1 MEAFFAGHGVPF
13 KTRVFD
19 LGMMNYQLM
28 GGSVERKDGPR
39 RALFVYRAP
48 GNQKLVCEMYE
59 GRIETLPKGATLRQN
74 KGVAFYVY
82 ETGEMTAVFWPEG
95 AVICALVSD
104 IKPEEVVQLAFAKAM
119 P

>member
-1 MEAFFAGHGVPF
+1 MF
-13 KTRVFD
+13 
-19 LGMMNYQLM
+19 
-28 GGSVERKDGPR
+28 
-39 RALFVYRAP
+39 
-48 GNQKLVCEMYE
+48 E

-74 KGVAFYVY
+74 KGVTFYVY
-82 ETGEMTAVFWPEG
+82 ETGGITAVLWPEG